1 MRDMF
6 KFIDKKKMVLV
17 FVLCIIYNL
26 AIYGISFAFSYF
38 ITTPLTLEKLKN
50 LLIAL
55 IILYIISMIFNW
67 LFTHHSQNFLFKI
80 EYDGK
85 NYFYKKLQKIDPK
98 NISKYHSGYIQSLI
112 ERSAQDYA
120 IIIETILYDFLPLL
134 VGITSFVYMACSQ
147 SIVVG
152 VISIGIFFISFIV
165 RFLMLKNKKK
175 YSAPMNEARAGYNGT
190 LIDFI
195 QNIFTV
201 IKLNAEEFTNKVLNK
216 KTDIFLKK
224 LQVNE
229 DKTANI
235 KVTSDFFTYSL
246 YIVII
251 FSAISLVKNGNDALP
266 YLLFYISII
275 GKVTDKLES
284 SSKEIEH
291 IFRFQ
296 VSKKQLDE
304 IMGDTQEYV
313 LTNKWNNLKVTD
325 GVFSY
330 KDRSKE
336 ILLPN
341 FELAKGDKVSVMGES
356 GQGKTTIL
364 NILSGIYELKNGEI
378 LIDNKKQENKKID
391 TVFISQDVELFD
403 LTIRENLTLG
413 KDISD
418 NKLLSMFEDAGLLDW
433 FNNLKNGFDEMVGE
447 KGIKLSAGQ
456 RQRLNIIRG
465 ILIDKEVYFFDEPT
479 SNLDVESENR
489 IIKMIDKYL
498 NGKTYIIVTH
508 RDSIKKLCNKHYV
521 FENHTMKESK

>member
-6 KFIDKKKMVLV
+6 KFIDRKKMILV
-17 FVLCIIYNL
+17 FTLCIIYNF

-38 ITTPLTLEKLKN
+38 ITTPLTTEKLTY
-50 LLIAL
+50 LLITL
-55 IILYIISMIFNW
+55 IVLYVIAMVFNW
-67 LFTHHSQNFLFKI
+67 LFTHYSQNFLFKI

-85 NYFYKKLQKIDPK
+85 NYFYKKLQKIDTK
-98 NISKYHSGYIQSLI
+98 NIGKYHSGYIQSLI
-112 ERSAQDYA
+112 ERTAQDYA

-134 VGITSFVYMACSQ
+134 IGIVSFVYMACNQ
-147 SIVVG
+147 SLAIG
-152 VISIGIFFISFIV
+152 AISISIFFISFIV
-165 RFLMLKNKKK
+165 RYLMLQNKKK
-175 YSAPMNEARAGYNGT
+175 YSAPMNEARASYNGT

-201 IKLNAEEFTNKVLNK
+201 IKLNAEKFTNKVLQK
-216 KTDIFLKK
+216 KADIFLKK
-224 LQVNE
+224 LQINE

-235 KVTSDFFTYSL
+235 KVTFDFFTYSL
-246 YIVII
+246 YIVIVI
-251 FSAISLVKNGNDALP
+251 SAISLIKNGNDALP

-291 IFRFQ
+291 VFRFQ

-304 IMGDTQEYV
+304 IMGDSHEHT
-313 LTNKWNNLKVTD
+313 LISKWKTLKVEM

-330 KDRSKE
+330 KNRSTE
-336 ILLPN
+336 ILIPN
-341 FELAKGDKVSVMGES
+341 FEMNKGDKVSVMGES

-364 NILSGIYELKNGEI
+364 NILSGIYELKSGQI
-378 LIDNKKQENKKID
+378 LIDNQNADDKKID

-403 LTIRENLTLG
+403 LSIRENLTLG
-413 KDISD
+413 KEISD
-418 NKLLSMFEDAGLLDW
+418 KKLFSMFEDAGLTEW
-433 FNNLKNGFDEMVGE
+433 FNNLENGLDEMVGE

-465 ILIDKEVYFFDEPT
+465 ILIDKDVYFFDEPT
-479 SNLDVESENR
+479 SNLDIESENR

-498 NGKTYIIVTH
+498 NDKTYIIVTH
-508 RDSIKKLCNKHYV
+508 RDSIKKLCNKHYI